1 VGKAAGLPGEKSILY
16 WLHLAWQSMQTN
28 GGAVLLDKK
37 SKNRNSQN
45 RYKPFRHLFLVFI
58 LVPCALCAVPSFS
71 FAAQVTLAWNAN
83 AESDLAGYRLH
94 YGTTSG
100 IYFTSKDVGNTT
112 EYTVTGLQEGLTYY
126 FAVTAYDL
134 SNNEGGSSGEVVHTM
149 PVSDNPE
156 PTDTDGDGVPD
167 SLDAFPQDASETIDT
182 DGDGKGNNTDDDDD
196 NDGMTDTWEI
206 QYGLD
211 PLADDASEDADLD
224 GINNLDEFLAGTDP
238 IVPKGNSEPESPVLL
253 SPSGQEQVTLTPML
267 ETDVFYDPDFGDVHT
282 ETQWRITRQK
292 DNVCVLDV
300 KSPNSLNSLEVPK
313 SILNEDHK
321 YIWDA
326 RFYDSHGAPSEWPEP
341 AVFVTEIN
349 AEDSNQNGIPDD
361 QEVNPT
367 SDMNEDGIL
376 DADQD
381 TIKSVKTK
389 GKKSQ
394 IGISFEGSDTVL
406 AIEYLAYADP
416 ESPKFRDGASNKPKN
431 FPFGLIDFRLRVAEP
446 GDQAVITVYF
456 SDRAPKDG
464 KWYKY
469 DPIEGIWYDYSAY
482 AEFGANKKSVTL
494 LLEDGGIGDADRI
507 ANGIIVDPSGV
518 GVMRQLPPVTPLPP
532 VAMKV
537 VIASRVV
544 LSLQRLLRHALTD
557 RQMD

>member
-1 VGKAAGLPGEKSILY
+1 
-16 WLHLAWQSMQTN
+16 
-28 GGAVLLDKK
+28 
-37 SKNRNSQN
+37 
-45 RYKPFRHLFLVFI
+45 
-58 LVPCALCAVPSFS
+58 VPSFS

-83 AESDLAGYRLH
+83 AESDLAGYRLN

-196 NDGMTDTWEI
+196 NDGMTDTWEIQYGLDPLADDASEDADLDGTSNLDEFLAGTDPNIPAEPTDTDGDGVPDNQDAFPQDPLETTDTDNDGKGNNADTDDDNDGMLDAWEI

-482 AEFGANKKSVTL
+482 AEFGANKKSVTRSL
-494 LLEDGGIGDADRI
+494 G
-507 ANGIIVDPSGV
+507 
-518 GVMRQLPPVTPLPP
+518 
-532 VAMKV
+532 
-537 VIASRVV
+537 SRCCW
-544 LSLQRLLRHALTD
+544 RYGCGNYHR
-557 RQMD
+557 